1 MRKKPLVKKLNKP
14 REYRTPKTIS
24 WERAAEFYGDQP
36 MSLCTS
42 NVVDKPINLRTENVL
57 AALKQAKKRDA
68 I

>member
-1 MRKKPLVKKLNKP
+1 MRKKSLIKTLNKP
-14 REYRTPKTIS
+14 REYRTPKSIS
-24 WERAAEFYGDQP
+24 WERTAAFYGDQS

-42 NVVDKPINLRTENVL
+42 NVIDKPINLRNENVL